1 MEKLPDSI
9 QHSSIFGRMSFSLCA
24 VKAVGELNNPLANSS
39 SKIQFLSNYPVLIL
53 LRHRVLIVQTGV
65 FLCGEWADLA
75 FQAQKFLLHPQTEP
89 EARPALREGLAES
102 RHSRILK
109 LQSPCRWLGLISFPG
124 QHRALLGLCLP
135 GASQGSG
142 KADGG
147 SAPLSTQGK

>member
-1 MEKLPDSI
+1 MPDSI

-39 SKIQFLSNYPVLIL
+39 SKTQFLSNYPVLIL
-53 LRHRVLIVQTGV
+53 LRHWVLIVQTGFFCV
-65 FLCGEWADLA
+65 EN
-75 FQAQKFLLHPQTEP
+75 
-89 EARPALREGLAES
+89 GLIW
-102 RHSRILK
+102 HSRRRNSFCILRQSLKLGQHFEEVLLRAATAELLK

-124 QHRALLGLCLP
+124 QHQALLGLCSP